1 MMTPDDGTAQASTP
15 GPLRVAEVME
25 RATTTA
31 EIDDHVAAA
40 AYLMKHAGTTAL
52 VVLTAGTGGIA
63 GILTDTDVANVVADG
78 RDVNQVRIREVMK
91 SEPAVIYRD
100 ASVRE
105 AAELMLARHVRQLPV
120 VDDAGGVIGIFNIDA
135 ACRGLLGEG
144 GR

>member
-1 MMTPDDGTAQASTP
+1 MTPDDGTAQASTP
-15 GPLRVAEVME
+15 GPLTVAEVME

-31 EIDDHVAAA
+31 ELDDHVAAA

-52 VVLTAGTGGIA
+52 VVLTAGTGRIA

-78 RDVNQVRIREVMK
+78 KDVNQVRIREVMK

-100 ASVRE
+100 ASVRA

-120 VDDAGGVIGIFNIDA
+120 VDDAGGVIGIININA
-135 ACRGLLGEG
+135 VCLGLLGEG